1 MFILT
6 NAHGDV
12 GRPLVVILA
21 CYGPL
26 PDELKPKLTLEAQ
39 DAPIQEAVTFPY
51 SIEGRTRVPTT
62 LLVDLCKHTT
72 VDSIVCFIEWV
83 NVSCVRL
90 PSNNPS
96 IMLSSSSNG
105 SNSHHEV
112 FTVQ

>member
-12 GRPLVVILA
+12 GRPLVVVLA

-26 PDELKPKLTLEAQ
+26 PDEFKPKLTLEAQ
-39 DAPIQEAVTFPY
+39 DAPIQEAVPFPY
-51 SIEGRTRVPTT
+51 SIEGRTRIPTT
-62 LLVDLCKHTT
+62 LLVDLCGKQRQKHSPRKHTT

-90 PSNNPS
+90 PSNNHS
-96 IMLSSSSNG
+96 IMLPS
-105 SNSHHEV
+105 
-112 FTVQ
+112 